1 MERQYSISQVLEQYT
16 GFDAQD
22 VLESVLEKESSESRV
37 LNFLVSTGHI
47 TEDER
52 SRCLAALLSC
62 KAIDEAEAEA
72 EVNFL
77 IQEKQLTTTSLNL
90 DYLFKKNW
98 VCIGQDTEQN
108 HYFLT
113 SEPEQAEITQ
123 YLSLEQVKSNTYVSS
138 ASAVRNVHQLI
149 GEIEFRQNNI
159 VGELDANSLRVLASE
174 APIVN
179 LVNSIITK
187 GVLKGASDIHI
198 EPQKSEWKVRL
209 RVDGLLTELE
219 TLPENVALPVISR
232 IKILSGMDI
241 AEKRRP
247 QDGKI
252 STRAASK
259 SLDIRVSTLPVAGG
273 ENVVMRLL
281 MKGALSFDLTTLG
294 FEQDLLDHIE
304 KDLSQTA
311 GVILLTGP
319 TGSGKTTTLYS
330 FIEKIK
336 SPETKFITLEDP
348 VEYKIEGISQMQVNS
363 DIGFTFAAGLRSIL
377 RQDPDVIMVGEIRD
391 SETAQIALQSSMT
404 GHLVFSTVHTNDA
417 PSAYSR
423 LTDLGVEE
431 FLLNEAILG
440 VIAQRLVR
448 KLCAHCKVEHPDSS
462 ELLQG
467 VDFEFLSESD
477 KQNFTIYKPNG
488 CSHCND
494 SGFSGRSVISEYL
507 PNSKDIKQLKK
518 DDQFSI
524 KAREYMQSKQL
535 RSLKQDVYLKVA
547 KGVTSMEE
555 AIRVVGL

>member
-1 MERQYSISQVLEQYT
+1 MDKQFSISQVLEQYT
-16 GFDAQD
+16 GFEAQD
-22 VLESVLEKESSESRV
+22 VLDSILEKESSESRV

-47 TEDER
+47 TDDER
-52 SRCLAALLSC
+52 SRCLAALLNC
-62 KAIDEAEAEA
+62 RVIDEADAEA
-72 EVNFL
+72 EVNIL
-77 IQEKQLTTTSLNL
+77 IQQEGLQATELNL
-90 DYLFKKNW
+90 AYLFGKNW
-98 VCIGQDTEQN
+98 VCVGQDKSGT
-108 HYFLT
+108 HFFLT
-113 SEPEQAEITQ
+113 SEPEQLEVKQ
-123 YLSLEQVKSNTYVSS
+123 YLMLEGIESQIYITT
-138 ASAVRNVHQLI
+138 ASAVRNVNQLI
-149 GEIEFRQNNI
+149 SEIEFRQSSS
-159 VGELDANSLRVLASE
+159 VGELDANSLRALASE

-281 MKGALSFDLTTLG
+281 MKGSLSFDLTTLG
-294 FEQDLLDHIE
+294 FEPDLLEYIE

-440 VIAQRLVR
+440 VIAQRLLR
-448 KLCAHCKVEHPDSS
+448 KLCSHCKVEHPESA
-462 ELLQG
+462 EILERE
-467 VDFEFLSESD
+467 DFDFLADKSD
-477 KQNFTIYKPNG
+477 FKIYKPTG
-488 CSHCND
+488 CPHCNG
-494 SGFSGRSVISEYL
+494 SGFAGRSVISEYL
-507 PNSKDIKQLKK
+507 PNSNHIKQLKK
-518 DDQFSI
+518 DDQFSL
-524 KAREYMQSKQL
+524 KAREYMESQQL

>member
-1 MERQYSISQVLEQYT
+1 MYT

-22 VLESVLEKESSESRV
+22 VLESVLQKESSETTI

-52 SRCLAALLSC
+52 SRCLAALLTC
-62 KAIDEAEAEA
+62 KSIDEAEAEA
-72 EVNFL
+72 EVNIL
-77 IQEKQLTTTSLNL
+77 IQENNLTPVELNL

-98 VCIGQDTEQN
+98 VCIGQTESN
-108 HYFLT
+108 VHFFLT
-113 SEPEQAEITQ
+113 SEPESYDVQQ
-123 YLSLEQVKSNTYVSS
+123 YLTLEAVNSEVYITS
-138 ASAVRNVHQLI
+138 ASAVRNVNQLI
-149 GEIEFRQNNI
+149 GEIEFRQNSSI
-159 VGELDANSLRVLASE
+159 GELDANSLRALASE

-198 EPQKSEWKVRL
+198 EPQQSEWKVRL

-281 MKGALSFDLTTLG
+281 MKGSLSFDLTTLG
-294 FEQDLLDHIE
+294 FEQDLLNYIE

-448 KLCAHCKVEHPDSS
+448 KLCSHCKTEHPDSS
-462 ELLQG
+462 EILQG
-467 VDFEFLSESD
+467 EDFKFLAGND
-477 KQNFTIYKPNG
+477 QFTPKVYQPVG
-488 CSHCND
+488 CAHCNN
-494 SGFSGRSVISEYL
+494 SGFAGRSVISEYL
-507 PNSKDIKQLKK
+507 PNSNQIKQIKK
-518 DDQFSI
+518 DDQFSL
-524 KAREYMQSKQL
+524 KAREYMESQKL

>member
-1 MERQYSISQVLEQYT
+1 MENQYTVNQVLEQFT
-16 GFDAQD
+16 GFEAQE
-22 VLESVLEKESSESRV
+22 VLDSVLEKESSEPRV

-52 SRCLAALLSC
+52 SRCLAALLNHQ
-62 KAIDEAEAEA
+62 AVDEAEAEA
-72 EVNFL
+72 EVNLL
-77 IQEKQLTTTSLNL
+77 IQEQGLVATELNL

-98 VCIGQDTEQN
+98 VCIGRNEQGV

-113 SEPEQAEITQ
+113 SEPKQIEVEQ
-123 YLSLEQVKSNTYVSS
+123 YLLLEDVQSKVYISS
-138 ASAVRNVHQLI
+138 ASAIRNVHQLI
-149 GEIEFRQNNI
+149 SEIEFRQNSTI
-159 VGELDANSLRVLASE
+159 GELDANSLRALASE

-281 MKGALSFDLTTLG
+281 MKGSLSFDLTTLG
-294 FEQDLLDHIE
+294 FEQDLLEYIE

-391 SETAQIALQSSMT
+391 AETAQIALQSSMT

-448 KLCAHCKVEHPDSS
+448 KLCNHCKAPHPESDTLLQSDDFAFLSARTDIEPQIYQPQGCAHC
-462 ELLQG
+462 
-467 VDFEFLSESD
+467 
-477 KQNFTIYKPNG
+477 NG
-488 CSHCND
+488 
-494 SGFSGRSVISEYL
+494 SGFAGRSVISEYL
-507 PNSKDIKQLKK
+507 PNSSQIKQIKK
-518 DDQFSI
+518 DDQFSL
-524 KAREYMQSKQL
+524 KAREFMETQQL

-547 KGVTSMEE
+547 KGVTSVEE

>member
-1 MERQYSISQVLEQYT
+1 MDTQNSISQVLEKYT
-16 GFDAQD
+16 GFEAQD
-22 VLESVLEKESSESRV
+22 VLESVLEKESSEARV

-52 SRCLAALLSC
+52 SRCLAAILGVKSV
-62 KAIDEAEAEA
+62 DEAEAEA
-72 EVNFL
+72 EVNVL
-77 IQEKQLTTTSLNL
+77 IQEQSLQATELNL
-90 DYLFKKNW
+90 DYLFKKSW
-98 VCIGQDTEQN
+98 VCIGRNEQN
-108 HYFLT
+108 VHYFLT
-113 SEPEQAEITQ
+113 SEPNQREVEQ
-123 YLSLEQVKSNTYVSS
+123 YLMLEGITGEIFISS
-138 ASAVRNVHQLI
+138 SSAVRNVHQLI
-149 GEIEFRQNNI
+149 SEIEFRQNSSI
-159 VGELDANSLRVLASE
+159 GELDANSLRALASE

-198 EPQKSEWKVRL
+198 EPQKAEWKVRL

-281 MKGALSFDLTTLG
+281 MKGSLSFDLTTLG
-294 FEQDLLDHIE
+294 FEQDLLNYIE

-348 VEYKIEGISQMQVNS
+348 VEYKIEGISQMQVNA

-448 KLCAHCKVEHPDSS
+448 KLCSHCKVEHPDSKDILS
-462 ELLQG
+462 G
-467 VDFEFLSESD
+467 SDFEFLREY
-477 KQNFTIYKPNG
+477 QGTQFAVYQPQG
-488 CSHCND
+488 CAHCNN
-494 SGFSGRSVISEYL
+494 SGFAGRSVISEYL
-507 PNSKDIKQLKK
+507 PNSNEIKQFKK
-518 DDQFSI
+518 DDQFSL
-524 KAREYMQSKQL
+524 KARDYMESQNL

-547 KGVTSMEE
+547 KGVTSIEE

>member
-1 MERQYSISQVLEQYT
+1 MTTQFSIGQVLEQYT
-16 GFDAQD
+16 GFEAQD

-47 TEDER
+47 TDDER
-52 SRCLAALLSC
+52 SRCLAALLHC
-62 KAIDEAEAEA
+62 KAIDEAEAET
-72 EVNFL
+72 EVNLL
-77 IQEKQLTTTSLNL
+77 IQQHNLTSTELNL
-90 DYLFKKNW
+90 DYLYNKGW
-98 VCIGQDTEQN
+98 VCIGANSDGL
-108 HYFLT
+108 HFFLT
-113 SEPEQAEITQ
+113 SSPENTEVKQ
-123 YLSLEQVKSNTYVSS
+123 YLMLEGIEFSLYIST
-138 ASAVRNVHQLI
+138 ASAIRNVHQLV
-149 GEIEFRQNNI
+149 GEIEFRQNSR
-159 VGELDANSLRVLASE
+159 VGELDANSLRALASE

-187 GVLKGASDIHI
+187 GVIKGASDIHI

-281 MKGALSFDLTTLG
+281 MKGSLSFDLTTLG
-294 FEQDLLDHIE
+294 FEQDLLNYIE

-348 VEYKIEGISQMQVNS
+348 VEYKIEGISQMQVNA

-448 KLCAHCKVEHPDSS
+448 KLCNHCKTPHPESAQMLQAEEFKFLQAYGDRDYTVYQPSGCAHC
-462 ELLQG
+462 
-467 VDFEFLSESD
+467 
-477 KQNFTIYKPNG
+477 NG
-488 CSHCND
+488 
-494 SGFSGRSVISEYL
+494 SGFAGRSVISEYL
-507 PNSKDIKQLKK
+507 PNSTDIKQLKK

-524 KAREYMQSKQL
+524 KARQFMESQQL

-547 KGVTSMEE
+547 NGITSIEE
-555 AIRVVGL
+555 AVRVVGL